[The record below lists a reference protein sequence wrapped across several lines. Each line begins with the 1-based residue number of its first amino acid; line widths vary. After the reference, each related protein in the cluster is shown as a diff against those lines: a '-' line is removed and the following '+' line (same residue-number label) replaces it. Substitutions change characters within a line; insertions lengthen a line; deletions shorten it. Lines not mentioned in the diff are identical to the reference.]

1 MTIIESQV
9 TGKCNQQT
17 CEDGIVVTD
26 DFVAVIDGSTSKS
39 PLQIDPSIKNGR
51 FCMLLLSDFIRGMK
65 RDTTCSA
72 FCKEITRY
80 IADVYGAHDIDRTRL
95 QVHPTERL
103 TASVIVYSKTRNE
116 VWMVGDCQCIVD
128 GRLHENPKPG
138 EAQIAKE
145 RAAYIQ
151 ELLKKGRRVSDL
163 QLIDD
168 GRKAILPKLIASCEM
183 QNKEY
188 AVVDG
193 FPIPL
198 DKVKIISVKDN
209 SIPVVL
215 ASDGYPFL
223 FDTLEKSEEQLQE
236 LLREDPLCID
246 KFKAT
251 KGLMMGNGSYDD
263 RSYIR
268 FLKD

>member
-1 MTIIESQV
+1 M
-9 TGKCNQQT
+9 

-39 PLQIDPSIKNGR
+39 PLQIDPSVKNGR
-51 FCMLLLSDFIRGMK
+51 LCMLLISDFIRGMK
-65 RDTTCSA
+65 GDTTCSA
-72 FCKEITRY
+72 FCNEITQY
-80 IADVYGAHDIDRTRL
+80 IADVYGAHDMYTTRW
-95 QVHPTERL
+95 QAHPTERL
-103 TASVIVYSKTRNE
+103 TASVIVYSKARNE

-128 GRLHENPKPG
+128 GQLHENLKPG
-138 EAQIAKE
+138 EAMIANE
-145 RAAYIQ
+145 RAEYIQ
-151 ELLKKGRRVSDL
+151 EMLKKGRRVSDL

-168 GRKAILPKLIASCEM
+168 GRKAILPQLIASCEM
-183 QNKEY
+183 QNIEY

-198 DKVKIISVKDN
+198 DKVKVISVKDKDL
-209 SIPVVL
+209 PVVL

-223 FDTLEKSEEQLQE
+223 SDTLERSEGKLQE
-236 LLREDPLCID
+236 LLCEDPLCID

-251 KGLMMGNGSYDD
+251 KGLMRGNKSYDD

-268 FLKD
+268 FFKD